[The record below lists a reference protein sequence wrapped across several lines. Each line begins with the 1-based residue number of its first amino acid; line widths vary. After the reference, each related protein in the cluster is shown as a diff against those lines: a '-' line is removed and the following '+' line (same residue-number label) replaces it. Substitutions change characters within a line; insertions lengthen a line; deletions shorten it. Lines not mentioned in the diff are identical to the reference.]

1 ESFGTPEIDIG
12 SGVRSATDPGR
23 FANLGLQNGDGGRV
37 ATSYQ
42 IADEVNFTHGPHAMK
57 FGFNFLHNYSD
68 YTTSGSR
75 GLFTFDGSKLGDNLL
90 ASTSTPKFGGLAGL
104 IDLLAGLPT
113 PGNTSISR
121 VLSDRSNID
130 QNAISGFF

>member
-1 ESFGTPEIDIG
+1 M
-12 SGVRSATDPGR
+12 
-23 FANLGLQNGDGGRV
+23 

-75 GLFTFDGSKLGDNLL
+75 GLFTFDGSQLGDTQF
-90 ASTSTPKFGGLAGL
+90 ADQGALAGL
-104 IDLLAGLPT
+104 VDLLAGLPT
-113 PGNTSISR
+113 PGNTNITR

-130 QNAISGFF
+130 QNVISIANSVHRIFDNHAKFYARPDLKLLPIK